1 MTLIVT
7 PTGKQT
13 RRLPAL
19 QDVGTVEVRGKRINL
34 LQYYPNPQDRSY
46 WLLYVFDSSRLQ
58 DKGTVYANYESFFS
72 DVELPTQLQLL

>member
-7 PTGKQT
+7 PTGKNT
-13 RRLPAL
+13 RRLPAM
-19 QDVGTVEVRGKRINL
+19 QAVGTVEVRGKRINL

-46 WLLYVFDSSRLQ
+46 WLLYAFDASKLQ